1 MKMMLAL
8 LLLAC
13 STLWAGPPY
22 SVVSGDPATS
32 VVFESDAP
40 LEKVVGRTTI
50 ATGTIE
56 LPESGQQG
64 RAEVHVDMASIT
76 TGLSLR
82 DKHMRENHLHTDKF
96 PEAVFTSTEFALTA
110 TPVAGSKVLAAV
122 KGNFTLHGVTRELSP
137 EVYVT
142 LSDDNSL
149 IVEAAFTVT
158 LADYEIPR
166 PEFLVMKLSELQQ
179 IKVKLKATPTP

>member
-8 LLLAC
+8 LLFAC
-13 STLWAGPPY
+13 TTLWAGPRY
-22 SVVSGDPATS
+22 SVVSGDPGTS

-40 LEKVVGRTTI
+40 LEKVVGRTSV

-56 LPESGQQG
+56 LPQSGQQG
-64 RAEVHVDMASIT
+64 RAEVHVDLVSMT

-82 DKHMRENHLHTDKF
+82 DKHMRENHLHTEKF
-96 PEAVFTSTEFALTA
+96 PEAVFTSTDFTLTA
-110 TPVAGSKVLAAV
+110 TPSKGSKVLATV
-122 KGNFTLHGVTRELSP
+122 KGTLLLHGVTRDVSP

-149 IVEAAFTVT
+149 SVEARFTIA

-166 PEFLVMKLSELQQ
+166 PEFLVMKLSEEQQ
-179 IKVKLKATPTP
+179 IIVKLRAILTP